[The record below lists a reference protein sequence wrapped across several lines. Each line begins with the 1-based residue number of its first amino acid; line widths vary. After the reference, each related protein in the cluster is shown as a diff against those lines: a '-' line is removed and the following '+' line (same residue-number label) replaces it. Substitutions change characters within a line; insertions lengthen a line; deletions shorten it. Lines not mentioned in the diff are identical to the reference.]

1 MSKRKPSLD
10 EMQAVRDKFLRD
22 ILGPNLDVVFCGIN
36 PGLYSAAV
44 GCHFARPGN
53 RFWKA
58 LHDSGFTD
66 ELLEPSE
73 QQRLLEYG
81 CGLTNLVPR
90 ATAVASELSRD
101 ELHRGRDDLSRK
113 IGEAQPR
120 CVAVL
125 GIGAFRN
132 AFRQRGGGLGLQE
145 ETLAGVHPWVPPN
158 PSGRNAHY
166 QPPEFARLFKELRV
180 AIQKWEKQDNERK
193 QPKGL

>member
-1 MSKRKPSLD
+1 MTKKPSLD
-10 EMQAVRDKFLRD
+10 EIQAARGKFLPD
-22 ILGPNLDVVFCGIN
+22 ILGPDLDVVFCGIN

-73 QQRLLEYG
+73 QQRLLAYG

-90 ATAVASELSRD
+90 ATAAASDLSRD
-101 ELHRGRDDLSRK
+101 ELRQGRDGLSRK
-113 IGEAQPR
+113 IGEVQPR

-125 GIGAFRN
+125 GIGAFRT
-132 AFRQRGGGLGLQE
+132 AFRQRKSALGLQE
-145 ETLAGVHPWVPPN
+145 ETLAGVRLWVLPN
-158 PSGRNAHY
+158 PSGLNAHY
-166 QPPEFARLFKELRV
+166 QLPEFARLFKELRV
-180 AIQKWEKQDNERK
+180 AIQKWEKQGNERM